1 MLAVIKHQK
10 YINVHATKVE
20 KHTHVVQLTANHTL
34 AVENDLL
41 NTSTCMVNLTY
52 LQLDLNT
59 LDSS

>member
-10 YINVHATKVE
+10 YFNVHARKVE

-34 AVENDLL
+34 ALENDLL

-52 LQLDLNT
+52 LQLD
-59 LDSS
+59 